1 MSKKINI
8 KQKFSKFSEL
18 WSPKVIAEMNDYQF
32 KIVKIHGEFVWHK
45 HDETDEVFIVIEGS
59 MKIQFRK
66 KTINLNQGELFIV
79 PKGVEH
85 KPFAA
90 DLCKIMIV
98 EPRGVMNTGNI
109 NNELTAK
116 NDTWI

>member
-8 KQKFSKFSEL
+8 KQKFSKFSDL

-66 KTINLNQGELFIV
+66 KTINTILVGIFLVGILSYTSFPRHEWPNV
-79 PKGVEH
+79 
-85 KPFAA
+85 
-90 DLCKIMIV
+90 DLKSV
-98 EPRGVMNTGNI
+98 SSYV
-109 NNELTAK
+109 L
-116 NDTWI
+116 